1 MKAMCPGYITTKI
14 LATLE
19 ESCPSTKLPQS
30 YCADNREEGRFVFM
44 ITHTHTQIYYY
55 YLLLLFISLVTLL
68 TVQFIFQLL
77 FHGNYYLYYCYYYYF
92 YLNLLSLLSLLLMDY
107 HYYHYY

>member
-44 ITHTHTQIYYY
+44 ITHTHTHKYTIIIYYYY
-55 YLLLLFISLVTLL
+55 YLLVWLL
-68 TVQFIFQLL
+68 
-77 FHGNYYLYYCYYYYF
+77 Y
-92 YLNLLSLLSLLLMDY
+92 
-107 HYYHYY
+107 